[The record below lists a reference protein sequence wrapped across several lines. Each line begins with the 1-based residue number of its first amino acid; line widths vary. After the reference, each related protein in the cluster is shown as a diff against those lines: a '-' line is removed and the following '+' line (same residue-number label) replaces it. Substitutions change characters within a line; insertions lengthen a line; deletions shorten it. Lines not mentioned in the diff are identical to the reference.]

1 MRTIKVY
8 SKEDLYKFGENTP
21 EYFSDYS
28 SKFLERYNIQEKP
41 KDFNFPENELKLGY
55 LIESLGEQAIT
66 DLNFE
71 FERKSHALIAEQQ
84 DLEEK
89 LKENRKSQLFYKKS
103 KAKIKNCKTFV
114 EVFEI
119 LMK

>member
-1 MRTIKVY
+1 
-8 SKEDLYKFGENTP
+8 
-21 EYFSDYS
+21 
-28 SKFLERYNIQEKP
+28 
-41 KDFNFPENELKLGY
+41 
-55 LIESLGEQAIT
+55 
-66 DLNFE
+66 LNFE